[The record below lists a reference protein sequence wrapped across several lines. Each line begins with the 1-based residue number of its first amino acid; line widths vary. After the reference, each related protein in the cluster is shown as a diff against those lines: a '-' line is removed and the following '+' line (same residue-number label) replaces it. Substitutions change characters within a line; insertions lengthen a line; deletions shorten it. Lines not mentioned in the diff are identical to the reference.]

1 MKKWVLCAALLSCR
15 GEGGHRYLNDADFR
29 MAALRAS
36 VTDTTAYGR
45 ERLAHYAEWND
56 LREESS
62 GIAIPATLDD
72 RALLALGK
80 EAFERYVSQPPFTCA
95 SCHSY
100 RGVPGVPNRDL
111 DVGAMLI
118 AKHPTGSETAKAIA
132 RSWGPGRVDVSS
144 QTGTEPARI
153 PDLRPVRFL
162 HYLQWSGAVKQN
174 DLTSL
179 ALRIET
185 LIITS
190 SNYRLRPPRAIALG
204 LATYVWSLADG
215 LSTSEPPAA
224 FVRACGHC
232 HAGPGLSGGLI
243 DAAEVGTDETL
254 AHSPDRGTGSYRVPS
269 LRGVGSRGPL
279 LHDGSARDVEAL
291 LDAHGPTLSETERA
305 SIRDF
310 LRAL

>member
-1 MKKWVLCAALLSCR
+1 
-15 GEGGHRYLNDADFR
+15 

-36 VTDTTAYGR
+36 VTDATAYGR

-56 LREESS
+56 LPEESS
-62 GIAIPATLDD
+62 GIAIPTTLDD
-72 RALLALGK
+72 RSLLALGK
-80 EAFERYVSQPPFTCA
+80 EAFERYVSQSPFTCA

-118 AKHPTGSETAKAIA
+118 AKHPDGSEEAKAIA

-162 HYLQWSGAVKQN
+162 RYLQWSGAVKQN

-179 ALRIET
+179 ALRVET
-185 LIITS
+185 LIVTS
-190 SNYRLRPPRAIALG
+190 SNYRFRPPRAIALG
-204 LATYVWSLADG
+204 LAMYVWSLADG
-215 LSTSEPPAA
+215 LSTKEPPPA
-224 FVRACGHC
+224 FVHACGNC
-232 HAGPGLSGGLI
+232 HAGPGLSGGLMDAEEIGI
-243 DAAEVGTDETL
+243 DTTL
-254 AHSPDRGTGSYRVPS
+254 ARSLDRGTGSYRVPS

-279 LHDGSARDVEAL
+279 LHDGSARDVDAL
-291 LDAHGPTLSETERA
+291 LDIHGPTLGAADRA

-310 LRAL
+310 LSAL